1 MRGRCAPSTELKS
14 AELKSAELKAFYM
27 VARLGSITEAAKKL
41 GLSQPTVTTQ
51 IRHLESQYSVEL
63 FYRGGRRLSVSE
75 EGARLL
81 PMVKAL
87 LQQEA
92 DIEFFLRNSGQVQ
105 GALRIAATAP
115 YYILDLV
122 KAFRERLPQVEV
134 SMEIGNSQQVLE
146 ALEEYRVDV
155 AASSQLLDDP
165 RLIRPRLIRR
175 VLGSDPL
182 VLAVHRNH
190 PLAIHDHV
198 PLSALA
204 GHCLLMREPGST
216 TRQLTEE
223 LLRDARVSHGP
234 LLEIGSRESIR
245 EAVLRN
251 IGISIIARQE
261 VPHDPQ
267 LRVLSIENAPQI
279 PEYLYCLKERKSAR
293 LPAAFM
299 GLAQEMA
306 PV

>member
-1 MRGRCAPSTELKS
+1 VL
-14 AELKSAELKAFYM
+14 SAELKAFYM
-27 VARLGSITEAAKKL
+27 VARLGSITLAAKKL

-51 IRHLESQYSVEL
+51 IRNLESQYSVEL
-63 FYRGGRRLSVSE
+63 FYRGGRRLSVSD

-105 GALRIAATAP
+105 GTLRIAATAP

-122 KAFRERLPQVEV
+122 KTFRERLPQVEV
-134 SMEIGNSQQVLE
+134 SVEIGNSQQVLE

-155 AASSQLLDDP
+155 AASSQLLEDA
-165 RLIRPRLIRR
+165 RLIRR

-190 PLAIHDHV
+190 PLAVHDHV
-198 PLSALA
+198 PLGALA
-204 GHCLLMREPGST
+204 GHTLLMREPGST
-216 TRQLTEE
+216 TRRLTEE
-223 LLRDARVSHGP
+223 LLASAGVCFGP

-267 LRVLSIENAPQI
+267 LRVLTIEHAPQI
-279 PEYLYCLKERKSAR
+279 PEYLYCLKERKNAR
-293 LPAAFM
+293 LPAAFL
-299 GLAQEMA
+299 GLAQEMSPA
-306 PV
+306 

>member
-1 MRGRCAPSTELKS
+1 MRGRCAPSAELKSAELKS

-165 RLIRPRLIRR
+165 RLIRR

-182 VLAVHRNH
+182 VLAVHRN
-190 PLAIHDHV
+190 

>member
-1 MRGRCAPSTELKS
+1 ML
-14 AELKSAELKAFYM
+14 SAELKAFYR
-27 VARLGSITEAAKKL
+27 VAQLGSMTQAAKKL

-51 IRHLESQYSVEL
+51 IRQLESQYAVEL
-63 FYRGGRRLSVSE
+63 FYRGGRRLTLTEDGV
-75 EGARLL
+75 RLM

-92 DIEFFLRNSGQVQ
+92 DIEFFLRNSGQGM

-122 KAFRERLPQVEV
+122 KAFRERLPQIDV
-134 SMEIGNSQQVLE
+134 SVDIGNSQQVLE
-146 ALEEYRVDV
+146 ALEEYRVDIAV
-155 AASSQLLDDP
+155 SSQLLED
-165 RLIRPRLIRR
+165 PRLIRR

-190 PLAIHDHV
+190 PFAALDHV
-198 PLSALA
+198 PLAALV
-204 GHCLLMREPGST
+204 GHCLLMREQGST
-216 TRQLTEE
+216 TRRLTED
-223 LLRDARVSHGP
+223 LLASAGVGVGR

-245 EAVLRN
+245 EAVLRD

-267 LRVLSIENAPQI
+267 LRVLTLENAPVI
-279 PEYLYCLKERKSAR
+279 HEYLYCLKERKAAR
-293 LPAAFM
+293 LPAAFL

-306 PV
+306 GC